1 MSTGFLKINVTNN
14 TLTPISNVKVIITYP
29 GTTNVLYEGFTDDIG
44 QTPNISLDAPDIE
57 YSQSPSDNLP
67 YSQYT
72 VSISDKDG
80 NETIVNDVQIFP
92 DVYSYLSTNTRD
104 DDKSYEIPANT
115 LFGDYP
121 PKIEEASVKPIT
133 ETGNIVLDRV
143 VIPEY
148 IVVHD
153 GPPTDSF
160 ATNYYVRYKDYIK
173 NVASCEIYSTWPRET
188 LKANILSIMSF
199 TLNRVYTEWYR
210 NKGYNFTITTSTA
223 YDHKW
228 IPKRNIYSNISDIVD
243 EIFNQYISRPN
254 VKQPILTQYCDGKKT
269 VCPGRLS
276 QWGSKYL
283 GDQNLPAEE
292 ILKYY
297 YGNDVYINYAEEIS
311 GIPSSWPGENL
322 MIGSS
327 GEKVRFL
334 QQELNRIGE
343 NYNRIP
349 QLVVDGIY
357 GEKTAGSVREF
368 QNIFDIPAP
377 GITDFST
384 WYKISEIYV
393 ALTRIAEL

>member
-29 GTTNVLYEGFTDDIG
+29 GTTNVLFEGFTDDIG

-368 QNIFDIPAP
+368 QNIFDIPAT

>member
-368 QNIFDIPAP
+368 QNIFDIPAT